1 MANRRPS
8 ALNARRSRTVMLM
21 ARASSRECTACVV
34 RVKSTPGGEIIL
46 SLARRRWENRW
57 GRGLRRSGRGA
68 CVVALVEEI
77 VEWIGPAFAVAG
89 YWIVGAGVFADRS
102 AFLGLI
108 IPGDVVLALGG
119 VFAAQGDLHLVWVI
133 MVGVGAGLAGEST
146 GYWLGRRYGARV
158 LKRIPFANRL
168 ADRLDVA
175 EEYFRRRGGRTVFIG
190 RYVSL
195 AGTFLPF
202 VAGMSRMPYA
212 RFLAFDVPSVTLWAV
227 GVSLL
232 GYFLN
237 SQLDSIDRILSR
249 FGWGLLGLAVLFFGG
264 RFVYR
269 RFIARRP
276 NEGSNASSGRGSDH

>member
-1 MANRRPS
+1 
-8 ALNARRSRTVMLM
+8 VI
-21 ARASSRECTACVV
+21 
-34 RVKSTPGGEIIL
+34 GII
-46 SLARRRWENRW
+46 EQ
-57 GRGLRRSGRGA
+57 
-68 CVVALVEEI
+68 I
-77 VEWIGPAFAVAG
+77 VDWFGPAFAVAG
-89 YWIVGAGVFADRS
+89 YWILAAGVFADRS

-133 MVGVGAGLAGEST
+133 VVGVGAGLAGEST

-190 RYVSL
+190 RYVSV